1 MKNTGVGA
9 ERLSFDRDASAA
21 HRGIVGIWGGA
32 RSQIVGKNEFVVK
45 S

>member
-9 ERLSFDRDASAA
+9 ERLSFDRDASAG
-21 HRGIVGIWGGA
+21 HRGIVGISGDA
-32 RSQIVGKNEFVVK
+32 RSQMVGKNEFVVK